1 MCVDSG
7 DASGRD
13 TPLKFTAEISAE
25 LHAVLLWEKTLG
37 PRLPFS
43 HLFLLFPREPQNNL
57 SHKIQTQKFT
67 APTGILKE
75 I

>member
-1 MCVDSG
+1 MSVDSG
-7 DASGRD
+7 DTSGRD
-13 TPLKFTAEISAE
+13 TPLKFTTEINAE
-25 LHAVLLWEKTLG
+25 LRTALLWEQTFG